1 MVPAIQHVNI
11 DPEAPEDAFCRAG
24 IDTIPAT
31 GRNLRQS
38 RRDADI
44 RRRIA
49 RLALH
54 PMRTLCR
61 GRTALI
67 TVIPVGA
74 APAPDADSLIEDA
87 SARDGSA
94 AEAPAIAAAE
104 GADGTV
110 VPVGGP
116 FASLKAQN
124 VIFIAVPATAG
135 RREHSRKSKM
145 GNDEHER
152 HA

>member
-1 MVPAIQHVNI
+1 M
-11 DPEAPEDAFCRAG
+11 DL
-24 IDTIPAT
+24 
-31 GRNLRQS
+31 NL
-38 RRDADI
+38 
-44 RRRIA
+44 
-49 RLALH
+49 
-54 PMRTLCR
+54 R

-74 APAPDADSLIEDA
+74 APAPDADSMIEDA

-94 AEAPAIAAAE
+94 IAAPAIAPAE
-104 GADGTV
+104 GSDGTT
-110 VPVGGP
+110 VPGG
-116 FASLKAQN
+116 ASLEVQN
-124 VIFIAVPATAG
+124 VIFIAAPVTTG